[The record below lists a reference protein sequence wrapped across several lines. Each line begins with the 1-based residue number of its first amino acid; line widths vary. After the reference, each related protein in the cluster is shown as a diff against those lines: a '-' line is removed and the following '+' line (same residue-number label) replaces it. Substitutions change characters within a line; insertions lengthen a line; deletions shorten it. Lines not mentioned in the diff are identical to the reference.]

1 MPDGTLRFDTSL
13 NTGGLQDGMGK
24 LGSIA
29 KNALGVFAGNMMTKA
44 TDAIVNLGREALNSG
59 MSFEASMAKT
69 KTLFSGTDAE
79 FSALSDELL
88 RISSATGLA
97 ADGLAEAAYSAE
109 SAGVP
114 MEMLGTMIEKSAEL
128 ATAGFTDI
136 DTALSATAKTMNA
149 YGMTGEEAI
158 DRVQKVLMQTQ
169 NLGITTVGE
178 LGASLAQVT
187 PTAASFGVAFE
198 QVGASLAVMT
208 AAGTPTAQATTQ
220 LNALIAE
227 LGKNGTTAAKN
238 LEKAAQGT
246 EYAGMTFTQMMDA
259 GADLG
264 TVLGMI
270 SAEADKNGLTMVDMF
285 SSIEAGKA
293 ALAITSQEGETFSSN
308 LAAMSTEADVVGE
321 AFSTVSDTLEFKTQ
335 KIQASF
341 SNMATSL
348 FQTVAGPLADA
359 ADNAATAVATL
370 TDAFN
375 SGGLSGV
382 ADALIVMVENAAS
395 QISSFDWAGL
405 GDKIVSGITDF
416 IESDGLGRFLGAL
429 TTIFTSVVSG
439 ISSMLPSIIPALV
452 ELIGYIVTTLLEQLP
467 QLLDCALQLL
477 LGLARGFLN
486 ALPVLIAQLP
496 KIILAIVNFII
507 SAIPQLIEAA
517 IQLFMALVDAIPA
530 IITALVGALPQIIES
545 VITCLIAAIP
555 QLLEG
560 AIQLFMAL
568 VDAIPTIITALVGAL
583 PQIITTIITTLISN
597 IPALLQG
604 AIQLFMAIVQA
615 IPQIITQLVPLIP
628 TIVTSVVETLISNI
642 PALLQGAI
650 QLFMAIVQAIPQIV
664 VELAGA
670 VPDII
675 TGIVNGL
682 IEGIG
687 AVGEA
692 AAQLGQS
699 ILNGIKSFLGINSPS
714 TVMEDQ
720 GEYIVAGLLNGMEAM
735 PGAIDGL
742 FQSTLD
748 SVTTWGTDLANR
760 VRDWGANLAT
770 AARGAM
776 ITMLQAAL
784 EGVQSLPEDTWV
796 WLVNTTDKIG
806 QWKIRLAQNGSAA
819 AQGLI
824 NAVLQGLRDLP
835 ASMTAVGADIVT
847 GLWKGIANGWPW
859 LTNMVRQKARELL
872 NAAKKEIEVGS
883 PSKAF
888 RDEMG
893 RWIPPGIGEGV
904 DMAMP
909 DLLNDMRTQ
918 ARRLVTVMQGEV
930 SASFSDIQV
939 GASGAA
945 ALRLGAAG
953 TTVYQDNH
961 MEQYNEYNVPVASP
975 SETSKAQREA
985 LRNFLG
991 GVK

>member
-128 ATAGFTDI
+128 STAGFTDI

-293 ALAITSQEGETFSSN
+293 ALAITSQEGETFASN

-507 SAIPQLIEAA
+507 SAIPQLIEA
-517 IQLFMALVDAIPA
+517 
-530 IITALVGALPQIIES
+530 
-545 VITCLIAAIP
+545 
-555 QLLEG
+555 

-806 QWKIRLAQNGSAA
+806 QWKIQLAQNGSAA